1 MTIRAARRARG
12 TKRSPRRGLRIT
24 GMTRRKVTF
33 GAFEGVTEDSGK
45 SETSG
50 DFCIVGVVLCYRN
63 NVVCTIVD
71 SVCLVIDVLYSSGLI
86 LKRFNKIGN
95 QATMQVT
102 RVFSKC
108 NSPL

>member
-1 MTIRAARRARG
+1 MTIMAARRARG
-12 TKRSPRRGLRIT
+12 TKRSLRRGLPIT

-33 GAFEGVTEDSGK
+33 GACEGVTEDSGK

-86 LKRFNKIGN
+86 LTRFNRIGN
-95 QATMQVT
+95 QPAPQVT
-102 RVFSKC
+102 RDFSQV
-108 NSPL
+108 